1 MEDFLQ
7 QASEEVTT
15 FFSEPNAMRSLVIL
29 IASIIAAFWLSKL
42 VALGIIKSAQI
53 VATISDNAPDA
64 EKQVKL
70 RRIETYLSVSIAL
83 VRALI
88 IGFVAFYAWKL
99 FSHNT
104 STGAAAIGASAF
116 FVVLAGGTLGMIL
129 RDITAGASMIIEG
142 WFHVGDYID
151 VEPFDK
157 LSGVVERMTLRST
170 KLRSLSG
177 EVVWVHNQHMQ
188 AVKVTPSGLRTIAI
202 DVFVNNQRIGHT
214 MIEKAIATIPTGTMK
229 VASKPEITKEEQWGD
244 HIWLITVV
252 GETAPGREW
261 LMENYFV
268 ESLKELDERRKGPR
282 TMVRP
287 PIVRFADAAA
297 ERSFKRAIKMARGTV
312 DPGSTN

>member
-1 MEDFLQ
+1 MDGSLQ
-7 QASEEVTT
+7 KVSTEIEK
-15 FFSEPNAMRSLVIL
+15 FFTEPNAMRSLIIL
-29 IASIIAAFWLSKL
+29 VVSVVGAFLISKV
-42 VALGIIKSAQI
+42 VAFGIIKFAQLI
-53 VATISDNAPDA
+53 ATISDNAPDA
-64 EKQVKL
+64 ERQVRL

-88 IGFVAFYAWKL
+88 IGFVAFYAWRL
-99 FSHNT
+99 FSPNAT
-104 STGAAAIGASAF
+104 TGAAAIGASAF
-116 FVVLAGGTLGMIL
+116 FVVLAGGTIGMIL
-129 RDITAGASMIIEG
+129 RDVTTGASMIIEG

-170 KLRSLSG
+170 KLRSLTG

-202 DVFVNNQRIGHT
+202 DVFVNNNRIGRT
-214 MIEKAIATIPTGTMK
+214 LIEKAIATIPTGTMK
-229 VASKPEITKEEQWGD
+229 VINTPEITREEQWGD

-268 ESLKELDERRKGPR
+268 ESLRELDDRRKGPQ
-282 TMVRP
+282 TLVRP
-287 PIVRFADAAA
+287 PIVRYADPDA
-297 ERSFKRAIKMARGTV
+297 ERSFKRAIKMAREN
-312 DPGSTN
+312 S